1 MFQRLHIRWVIILGF
16 LSLAIYFINP
26 TYQYYSIAS
35 DPELSDINIDYLK
48 DDALKLGLDLQGGLY
63 IVLELDYKSYL
74 LAQAN
79 KSLTQSLKQELENNI
94 DRAIK
99 ESLLNQTDV
108 LDELSNLSS
117 NAKLTKF
124 YSSLLKA
131 SPNSDPNNTLKVL
144 KNKRKESMTA
154 ILDIMRNRIE
164 NHNQY
169 GVGEPSIQRFGSDR
183 LVIELAGVSDVSKA
197 KEYIQRT
204 AEFELTLVHSIQKFN
219 EIIFKID
226 NNSDNQFKLQDLL
239 SASRGSML
247 AIQKDYGIINK
258 ILKKSESFFS
268 DKYQILWNH
277 NTNNTAND
285 QVLRRLY
292 LVNQKSAISGGE
304 IKEPKALISEFG
316 NDDAGKWIVNLDMTK
331 TGKVKWS
338 RFTGN
343 NIGNQVAIVLDKKVF
358 MAPTIQNKISSG
370 GTRITG
376 FANKQE
382 AQDIAAVLKA
392 GELPAPIKI
401 AQINYIGPSLGQD
414 SIDSGWKSMIFGILI
429 IFIFMII
436 YYNVSGLLAN
446 LALFINMI
454 LVLGILISMD
464 AVLTLPGIAGLLL
477 TVGMSVDANII
488 IFERIREEIRIGS
501 KVKAAINNGYNRAF
515 ITILDANV
523 TTLLTAFVLSFIGSG
538 PIKGFATTL
547 SIGILCSMFSAIFIT
562 RTIFLTLSK
571 YISIKKLSI

>member
-26 TYQYYSIAS
+26 TYQYYSISS

-117 NAKLTKF
+117 NAKLTQF

-131 SPNSDPNNTLKVL
+131 SPNADPNNTLKVL

-169 GVGEPSIQRFGSDR
+169 GVGEPSIQKFGSDR

-226 NNSDNQFKLQDLL
+226 NNGDNQFKLQNLL
-239 SASRGSML
+239 STSRGSML
-247 AIQKDYGIINK
+247 AIQKDYDTINK

-268 DKYQILWNH
+268 DKYQILWDH
-277 NTNNTAND
+277 NTNNIAND

-414 SIDSGWKSMIFGILI
+414 SIDSGWKSMIYGILI

-436 YYNVSGLLAN
+436 YYNISGFLAN

-454 LVLGILISMD
+454 LVLGILISME

-562 RTIFLTLSK
+562 RTIFLTLSN

>member
-226 NNSDNQFKLQDLL
+226 NNGDNQLKLQDLL

-268 DKYQILWNH
+268 DKYQILWDH

-316 NDDAGKWIVNLDMTK
+316 NDDA
-331 TGKVKWS
+331 
-338 RFTGN
+338 
-343 NIGNQVAIVLDKKVF
+343 
-358 MAPTIQNKISSG
+358 
-370 GTRITG
+370 
-376 FANKQE
+376 
-382 AQDIAAVLKA
+382 
-392 GELPAPIKI
+392 
-401 AQINYIGPSLGQD
+401 
-414 SIDSGWKSMIFGILI
+414 
-429 IFIFMII
+429 
-436 YYNVSGLLAN
+436 VSGL
-446 LALFINMI
+446 
-454 LVLGILISMD
+454 
-464 AVLTLPGIAGLLL
+464 
-477 TVGMSVDANII
+477 
-488 IFERIREEIRIGS
+488 
-501 KVKAAINNGYNRAF
+501 
-515 ITILDANV
+515 
-523 TTLLTAFVLSFIGSG
+523 
-538 PIKGFATTL
+538 
-547 SIGILCSMFSAIFIT
+547 
-562 RTIFLTLSK
+562 
-571 YISIKKLSI
+571 